1 MKKKMLTLKAIYKRY
16 TTGDFT
22 QIALNGVN
30 LTFRKNEFAAILGPS
45 GSGKTTLL
53 NIVGGLDQYDDGDL
67 QINGQST
74 KKFKDSDWDAYRNN
88 SVGFIFQSY
97 NLIPHLS
104 VLENVKMGMTLSGIS
119 NEEKQKRAL
128 DVLEKVGLKEHVHK
142 KPNQLSGGQMQR
154 VAIARSL
161 VNDPD
166 IILADEPTGALD
178 TQTSEQIMELI
189 NEIAKD
195 KLVIMVTHNPE
206 LAMNYADRIIEF
218 RDGQVMKDS
227 NPYSVAENDSKYQ
240 LKKTSMSFWNALKLS
255 GKNIS
260 TKKWRT
266 GLIAFASSIGIIG
279 IALVLSLSNGFNKQ
293 INSIENDT
301 LSGYPITISQTAD
314 EISFGPSASPLRE
327 TDADEN
333 EKQRT
338 AAAIFPETLTEE
350 QVAHKNDLSPA
361 YLEYLEKIDSGLIS
375 GMSFTHNATMNWLNK
390 VGDTV
395 TVVNPDS
402 LKLASYPRTQDVEAT
417 SFLEKNYDLLAGS
430 YPQSKAELILV
441 VGESNQLDSNIVNS
455 LGLDGNKEQVAFSQ
469 VVGKE
474 FKAVSND
481 EYYQQAESYFK
492 AKGTPEELNTLYNSE
507 NALTLKIVGVIR
519 AKENVSIAGFSE
531 GVKYSEELI
540 TDFITQSKTSA
551 IVQAQEAA
559 DFNVMTGEPFSGATI
574 APQTTDNRRFANANR
589 GQAAVASPITKEQL
603 LTKFGGVEKPNSIT
617 IYPSDFASKDEVLNY
632 LDHWNDKKEEAKQ
645 IVYTDMAAT
654 VTALMGS
661 TLDAITIVLVAF
673 AAISLIVSLIMIGII
688 TYISVMERTKEIG
701 ILRALGARKKDI
713 TRVFNAETFIIGM
726 CSGLLGIGIAYMAT
740 IPANIIME
748 NITGIAN
755 IAQLNP
761 LHATMLVLVSVLLT
775 MLGGLI
781 PARMAAKKDPVEA
794 LRSE

>member
-1 MKKKMLTLKAIYKRY
+1 MLALKKIYKRY

-22 QIALNGVN
+22 QIALNGVS

-53 NIVGGLDQYDDGDL
+53 NIVGGLDHYDDGDL

-74 KKFKDSDWDAYRNN
+74 KKFKDSEWDAYRNN

-104 VLENVKMGMTLSGIS
+104 VLENVKMGMTLSGVS
-119 NEEKQKRAL
+119 NEEKQKSAL
-128 DVLEKVGLKEHVHK
+128 DVLERVGLKEHVHK

-178 TQTSEQIMELI
+178 THTSEQIMDLI

-206 LAMNYADRIIEF
+206 LAENYADRIIEL
-218 RDGQVMKDS
+218 RDGAVIKDS
-227 NPYSVAENDSKYQ
+227 NPYDAQERSSHYQ

-301 LSGYPITISQTAD
+301 LSGYPIMISQTAE
-314 EISFGPSASPLRE
+314 EITFGPGTSTVGE
-327 TDADEN
+327 EDQGEK
-333 EKQRT
+333 EKQRKQ
-338 AAAIFPETLTEE
+338 AAIFPEQPSEE
-350 QVAHKNDLSPA
+350 QTAHKNELSLE
-361 YLEYLEKIDSGLIS
+361 YLDYLEKIDSKLIS
-375 GMSFTHNATMNWLNK
+375 GLSFTRNATMNWLQK
-390 VGDTV
+390 VNDTV
-395 TVVNPDS
+395 TVVNPES
-402 LKLASYPRTQDVEAT
+402 LKLASYPRTEN
-417 SFLEKNYDLLAGS
+417 SEEKPFLEKNYDLLAGN
-430 YPQSKAELILV
+430 YPSGKEELVLV
-441 VGESNQLDSNIVNS
+441 VGENNQLDRGIVDE
-455 LGLDGNKEQVAFSQ
+455 LGLDGEQKQLDFSQ
-469 VVGKE
+469 FIGKE
-474 FKAVSND
+474 FKTIANN
-481 EYYQQAESYFK
+481 EYYQKEGEFFK
-492 AKGTPEELNTLYNSE
+492 AKGTSEELTTLYEDGKSG
-507 NALTLKIVGVIR
+507 TLKLVGVIR
-519 AKENVSIAGFSE
+519 AKEDLSVASLSE
-531 GVKYSEELI
+531 GVKYSEELVK
-540 TDFITQSKTSA
+540 DFINKAKTST
-551 IVQAQEAA
+551 IVQAQEKA
-559 DFNVMTGEPFSGATI
+559 DFNVMTGEPFNGEAAVTQI
-574 APQTTDNRRFANANR
+574 QDRRRFGNPDSI
-589 GQAAVASPITKEQL
+589 QAPAVSSITKEQL
-603 LTKFGGVEKPNSIT
+603 LTKFGGVETPSNIT
-617 IYPSDFASKDEVLNY
+617 IYPEDFTSKDEVLDY
-632 LDHWNDKKEEAKQ
+632 LDQWNKGKKQAQQ
-645 IVYTDMAAT
+645 IIYTDMAAT
-654 VTALMGS
+654 VTSLMGS

-673 AAISLIVSLIMIGII
+673 AAISLVVSLIMIGII

-726 CSGLLGIGIAYMAT
+726 CSGLLGIGIAYLVT
-740 IPANIIME
+740 IPVNMVME
-748 NITGIAN
+748 NMTDIAN

-761 LHATMLVLVSVLLT
+761 LHAILLVVVSVLLT